1 MYSSLYLP
9 ILILPFLFE
18 FLEPGLREVDY
29 VRDVFWELTT
39 TLPIKSLA
47 LGDIKELCCGP
58 LSLSCYE
65 LKLTIVR
72 FSLSPLLPPI
82 A

>member
-29 VRDVFWELTT
+29 VRDVFWELIT
-39 TLPIKSLA
+39 TLPIKSFA
-47 LGDIKELCCGP
+47 LGDIKE
-58 LSLSCYE
+58 
-65 LKLTIVR
+65 
-72 FSLSPLLPPI
+72 F
-82 A
+82 